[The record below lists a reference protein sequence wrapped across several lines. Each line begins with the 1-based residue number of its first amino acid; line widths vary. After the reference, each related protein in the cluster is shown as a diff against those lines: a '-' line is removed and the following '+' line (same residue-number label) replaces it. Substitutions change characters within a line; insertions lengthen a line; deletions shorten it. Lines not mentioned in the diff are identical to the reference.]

1 MNNLKV
7 LWLSN
12 YPVSQLCKEIG
23 LKAIV
28 NEGWK
33 CVLFNQLSAV
43 EDIDFVFVFPY
54 EGMTLLK
61 SGNAC
66 GVRYHIIH
74 SSETPD
80 TYNALQEAD
89 LVKILHEE
97 DPDVIHIWGTEFPH
111 ALAMANAAQQTGHIS
126 RLVAS
131 LQGIMGACADS
142 YDKCLPFGI
151 RYRRLIGDILLGR
164 GIQKEK
170 RRFRK
175 RADLEKAFLEK
186 IQHVIGRTDFDSAYS
201 WMINRN
207 LTYHHCDETLRDTF
221 YTSAWEYE
229 KCVPHTVFLS
239 QATYPIKG
247 LHLFLEALKLVVDK
261 FPDTMVYISGGD
273 ILTKKRGWKSTVQKY
288 SYSCYLQ
295 RLVSKYHL
303 SGHITM
309 LGTLEAAEMKEQFL
323 KANVF
328 VSSSVM
334 ENSPNS
340 VGEAMLLGVPTVA
353 SNVGGTSSMLT
364 HCKDGYLYQ
373 YDLPYMCAFYICSLF
388 SDPSHAKLLGRNARV
403 HAQITHNPD
412 RNLATLLE
420 VYECINKHNTQE

>member
-7 LWLSN
+7 LWLSS
-12 YPVSQLCKEIG
+12 YPVPQLCTEIG

-33 CVLFNQLSAV
+33 CTLFNQLSAAKNI
-43 EDIDFVFVFPY
+43 EFIYVFPY
-54 EGMTLLK
+54 GGKTSLK
-61 SGNAC
+61 SGDAC
-66 GVRYHIIH
+66 GVRYYIIH
-74 SSETPD
+74 SSDAPD
-80 TYNALQEAD
+80 TYNALQEAE
-89 LVKILHEE
+89 LVKILQEE
-97 DPDVIHIWGTEFPH
+97 TPDVIHIWGTEFPH
-111 ALAMANAAQQTGHIS
+111 ALAMANAALQTGHIS

-131 LQGIMGACADS
+131 LQGIMGECADS
-142 YDKCLPFGI
+142 YDKCLPFGVK
-151 RYRRLIGDILLGR
+151 YRRLFGDILLGR

-170 RRFRK
+170 RRFKR

-186 IQHVIGRTDFDSAYS
+186 TQHVIGRTDFDLAYS
-201 WMINRN
+201 RIVNQN
-207 LTYHHCDETLRDTF
+207 LTYYHCDETLREIF
-221 YTSAWEYE
+221 YTSVWEYE
-229 KCVPHTVFLS
+229 KCVPHTVFIS

-247 LHLFLEALKLVVDK
+247 LHLFLEALKLVVER

-273 ILTKKRGWKSTVQKY
+273 ILTRKKGWKSIVQKY

-295 RLVSKYHL
+295 RLVKKNHL
-303 SGHITM
+303 SDHITM
-309 LGTLEAAEMKEQFL
+309 LGTLEAAEMKEQYL
-323 KANVF
+323 KTNVF

-353 SNVGGTSSMLT
+353 SNVGGTSSILT
-364 HCKDGYLYQ
+364 HGKDGYLYQ

-388 SDPSHAKLLGRNARV
+388 SDPSHAKLLGKNARA

-412 RNLATLLE
+412 RNLSTLIAI
-420 VYECINKHNTQE
+420 YECIGKHSAQE